1 MQGRRQRAAGASWIL
16 GMCSARGRGCG
27 LVERESS
34 AACIPMAHK
43 FFDGATVPLI
53 QAVNPMVTAKSIFL
67 PAYGTARLRWH
78 ILWTNPKSVT
88 DPDVTQ
94 QADTRI
100 IY

>member
-1 MQGRRQRAAGASWIL
+1 MGCAARADEGVVF
-16 GMCSARGRGCG
+16 
-27 LVERESS
+27 VERESS